1 MEITLYLDSTNI
13 KFDDYKAREGNMLYV
28 KIYNIYMSN
37 NHKNETKLNPT
48 YSQKW
53 KQQPSYVLRG

>member
-1 MEITLYLDSTNI
+1 
-13 KFDDYKAREGNMLYV
+13 MLYV

-53 KQQPSYVLRG
+53 KQQASYVLRG